1 MVEQIAALLVRH
13 HGGFRRWAGDIGCS
27 QQRATKKG
35 QQKQHPAITGAGN
48 QEAITTRAEVA
59 LEHQMGAAAD
69 QQPRFGIRVSQQ
81 TQLIGRDPGGIN
93 DHAGRPALLLTA
105 WTFTNRGA
113 EVSIGALETNNT
125 AIAHNLKASSRCCE
139 QQQQVQARVIE
150 LPIAVANTAVKS
162 AVQPWERALHPLG
175 IEAAGGPQ
183 PSRTRHQ
190 VIKTKTQAVVA
201 ALDQPLGGQHQIEG
215 VSQKGCLADPVP
227 AFH

>member
-1 MVEQIAALLVRH
+1 
-13 HGGFRRWAGDIGCS
+13 
-27 QQRATKKG
+27 
-35 QQKQHPAITGAGN
+35 
-48 QEAITTRAEVA
+48 
-59 LEHQMGAAAD
+59 MGAAAD

-113 EVSIGALETNNT
+113 EVSIGALKTNNT

-162 AVQPWERALHPLG
+162 AIQPRERALHPLG